1 MKVVYCA
8 NRAIYH
14 LLPTAI
20 NSLLSN
26 NQGVEKIYLLI
37 EDDSIDCI
45 THPKI
50 EFINC
55 NQFDFLIR
63 DGFNCTCKFPYMA
76 MVRCFLTKIIS
87 ESKIIYLD
95 VDTIVDSS
103 LSELWNYNTGGCCI
117 AAREE
122 ENGYFNS
129 GVMLFNLSTIKALH
143 LDDKLIKILKNCRF
157 VFPDQD
163 AMNIIFKNKVAY
175 LPHKFNAIGRDY
187 EVKDKEI
194 AIRHYAGVIKPWRNG
209 ATEFDKEYWEKYRTD
224 YIIESE
230 VS

>member
-1 MKVVYCA
+1 M
-8 NRAIYH
+8 
-14 LLPTAI
+14 PT
-20 NSLLSN
+20 
-26 NQGVEKIYLLI
+26 
-37 EDDSIDCI
+37 IDI
-45 THPKI
+45 PQV

-63 DGFNCTCKFPYMA
+63 DGFNCTRKFPYMA
-76 MVRCFLTKIIS
+76 MVRCFLTKIIN

-103 LSELWNYNTGGCCI
+103 LSELWNYNMGGCYI

-129 GVMLFNLSTIKALH
+129 GVMLMNLSTIKASR
-143 LDDKLIKILKNCRF
+143 LDDKLIKLLKNCRF

-187 EVKDKEI
+187 QVKNTEI
-194 AIRHYAGVIKPWRNG
+194 AIRHYAGIPKPWKDY
-209 ATEFDKEYWEKYRTD
+209 ATEWDKEFWNKYYTAS
-224 YIIESE
+224 ILT
-230 VS
+230 

>member
-37 EDDSIDCI
+37 EDNSIDYI
-45 THPKI
+45 THSKV

-63 DGFNCTCKFPYMA
+63 DGFNCTRKFPYMA
-76 MVRCFLTKIIS
+76 MVRCFLTKILD
-87 ESKIIYLD
+87 EPKILYLD
-95 VDTIVDSS
+95 VDTVVDSN
-103 LSELWNYNTGGCCI
+103 LKDLWNFNMGGNCV

-122 ENGYFNS
+122 ENEYFNS
-129 GVMLFNLSTIKALH
+129 GVMLFNLKMIKALH
-143 LDDKLIKILKNCRF
+143 LDDKLIKLLKTCRF
-157 VFPDQD
+157 AFPDQD

-187 EVKDKEI
+187 QVQNKEI
-194 AIRHYAGVIKPWRNG
+194 AIRHYAGIPKPW
-209 ATEFDKEYWEKYRTD
+209 TEYASKWDKEFWEKYYTAE
-224 YIIESE
+224 IS
-230 VS
+230 